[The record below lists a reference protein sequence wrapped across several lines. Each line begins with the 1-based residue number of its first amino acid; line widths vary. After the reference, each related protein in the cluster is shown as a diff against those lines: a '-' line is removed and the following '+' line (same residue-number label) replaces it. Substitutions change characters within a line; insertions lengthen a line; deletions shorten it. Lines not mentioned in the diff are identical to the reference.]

1 MSTCNCLTR
10 LLSAETRSRTRQI
23 IEPAPVASDAEV
35 GCTNRALHT
44 GQIKTYLMEG
54 VTQPKGEGP
63 RNAFMV
69 ITGPFVP
76 EEGSSP
82 LSYKSSLA
90 ALRLN
95 ELQLGSY
102 FGMGKLPFSFSK
114 ELQSSRLFQPSRL
127 RSEEPSNE
135 NSF

>member
-1 MSTCNCLTR
+1 MVKRHSEKLMCN
-10 LLSAETRSRTRQI
+10 
-23 IEPAPVASDAEV
+23 
-35 GCTNRALHT
+35 GALHT

-63 RNAFMV
+63 RNAYMV

-76 EEGSSP
+76 
-82 LSYKSSLA
+82 LRKRVVLCLISLP
-90 ALRLN
+90 
-95 ELQLGSY
+95 EPQLGSY